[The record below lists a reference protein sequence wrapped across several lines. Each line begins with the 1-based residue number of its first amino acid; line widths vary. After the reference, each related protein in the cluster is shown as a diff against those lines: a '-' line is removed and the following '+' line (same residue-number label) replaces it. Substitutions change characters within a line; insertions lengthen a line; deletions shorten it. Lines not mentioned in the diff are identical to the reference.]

1 MDRHQAIQCFCRV
14 VETGSFAA
22 ASRDLD
28 CSPSVVTKY
37 VQYLEDW
44 SGSRLLARTTR
55 SMELTEAGE
64 QFYNYCRRV
73 IADTEN
79 TLQAIRDAGDSPN
92 GRLVISAPVSLTLGF
107 LADHLHAF
115 QAMHP
120 RIVLEVRLTDRSSDI
135 VRERFDVALRGQAQL
150 EDSRLIAASLM
161 TLERTLCGSPEYWLR
176 HGKPTHPSH
185 LKQHNCLPYLLGS
198 DATRWSFFGPD
209 GEHAVAAEGSFRS
222 DNSLFLIDAI
232 ARGVGVGLI
241 PEVLRTHSPM
251 RGSLEPA
258 MLNYR
263 AEPRNLYAVYPSR
276 DYLPAKT
283 RAFVRFMRTR
293 LATATS
299 SEGS

>member
-37 VQYLEDW
+37 VKYLEDW

-55 SMELTEAGE
+55 SMQLTETGE

-73 IADTEN
+73 IADTES
-79 TLQAIRDAGDSPN
+79 TLQAIRDAGDSPS

-107 LADHLHAF
+107 LSDLLHAF
-115 QAMHP
+115 QEMHP
-120 RIVLEVRLTDRSSDI
+120 RVVLEVRLSDHSSDI

-150 EDSRLIAASLM
+150 EDSSLIATSLM
-161 TLERTLCGSPEYWLR
+161 ALERNLYASHEYWR
-176 HGKPTHPSH
+176 QHGKPEHPSH
-185 LKQHNCLPYLLGS
+185 LAEHNCLPYLLGS

-209 GEHAVAAEGSFRS
+209 GEHTVAAEGSFRT
-222 DNSLFLIDAI
+222 DNSLLIMDAM

-241 PEVLRTHSPM
+241 PDVLRNHSAI
-251 RGSLEPA
+251 RDSLEPA

-283 RAFVRFMRTR
+283 RAFVRFMRDR
-293 LATATS
+293 LKIS
-299 SEGS
+299 L